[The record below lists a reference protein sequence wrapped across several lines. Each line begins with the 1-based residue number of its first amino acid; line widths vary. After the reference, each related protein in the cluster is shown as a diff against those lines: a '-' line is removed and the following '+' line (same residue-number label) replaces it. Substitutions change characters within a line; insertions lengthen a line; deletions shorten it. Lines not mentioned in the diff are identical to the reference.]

1 VIDHSY
7 DNELDQKKRFSLFVK
22 ELKRLNDNK
31 ENLIEFYKNNQHR
44 FEENKNKVIKI
55 KMLVRNKNIMNTRY
69 IYVPYPIYIFYPN
82 QDLLTP
88 INL

>member
-1 VIDHSY
+1 MIQLILELLKADDFFDDVIDHSY
-7 DNELDQKKRFSLFVK
+7 DNESDQKKRFSLFTK

-55 KMLVRNKNIMNTRY
+55 GYLNSDYLFMRS
-69 IYVPYPIYIFYPN
+69 
-82 QDLLTP
+82 LLD
-88 INL
+88 